1 MSFCCR
7 AGTVFLSC
15 FLWGLPL
22 SLAEDGQETRDRE
35 TSARP
40 KIGLVLSGGGARGA
54 AHVGVLKVLE
64 ENRIPVDYIAGTSF
78 GAIVGG
84 LYAAG
89 YSADELED
97 ILKDINWQQIL
108 SSKAPRSQRSFRR
121 KQDDQG
127 FLIKFK
133 VGFKDGKFNLPGG
146 LIAPNNL
153 RLKLRDLASGRTEV
167 AHFDDLAIPFRAV
180 ATDLETGQEVVLG
193 SGNLASAMVASMA
206 VPALFPP
213 VDHGGRL
220 LVDGGVANNMPVNV
234 VRAMGADIVIA
245 VDISALLKSREEISS
260 FASVLDQLMT
270 ILSKKS
276 ASAQL
281 ASLTARD
288 ILIRPDLE
296 GIGFVDFERTLEAL
310 PRGVAAA
317 RKMAVRLGGLALS
330 EADWA
335 VHLAARKTVKKDPP
349 VIDFIR
355 VNNDSPVSDKVIL
368 SHVSQKVGQKLDA
381 GKMSISMTE
390 TYGLELFEEV
400 DYHLI
405 GEQGQTGLVI
415 TAKRP
420 EHGEDHIRFGLA
432 IQEDFEGES
441 GYQLAVGF
449 TDLAINSRGGEWK
462 ALFKVGDEFGLF
474 TELYQP
480 VDFAER
486 FFVFANATGR
496 KFNRNI
502 IDDSSKILTQI
513 RISEALIQV
522 GVGRNF
528 GMWGSLRVGLQ
539 RSFGNIRGRVGFPE
553 DLKVT
558 FDQTT
563 FAADFSVDTLDD
575 VAFPQRGTVFD
586 VLYRNNLTW
595 LNGDGQIDT
604 ILVAGYSPFTW
615 GKNTLG
621 LNYKFATS
629 FGGTPDETDLF
640 QLGGFL
646 NMTAYSPG
654 QVSGS
659 HGGSL
664 GAIYYR
670 RIAGGPGYLAQTPLY
685 LGGLVEA
692 GNLWNRRSDISL
704 GDLRWSSSVFV
715 GADTLIGP
723 VYLGFALGDG
733 GQTSAFLF
741 VGQIF

>member
-1 MSFCCR
+1 MSFCCC
-7 AGTVFLSC
+7 ACVVFLGC

-22 SLAEDGQETRDRE
+22 SLAEDSQETYV
-35 TSARP
+35 RP

-64 ENRIPVDYIAGTSF
+64 ENHIPVDYIAGTSF
-78 GAIVGG
+78 GSIVGG

-89 YSADELED
+89 YSANELED
-97 ILKDINWQQIL
+97 ILKGIKWQEVL
-108 SSKAPRSQRSFRR
+108 SSKSPRSQRSFRR

-133 VGFKDGKFNLPGG
+133 VGFQDGKIHLPSG

-180 ATDLETGQEVVLG
+180 ATDLETGQEVVLEK
-193 SGNLASAMVASMA
+193 GNLASAMVASMA

-220 LVDGGVANNMPVNV
+220 LVDGGVANNMPINV

-245 VDISALLKSREEISS
+245 VDISALLKTKDEISS
-260 FASVLDQLMT
+260 FASVLNQLMT
-270 ILSKKS
+270 ILSKK
-276 ASAQL
+276 AARAQL

-288 ILIRPDLE
+288 ILIRPDLQ

-310 PRGVAAA
+310 PRGVDAA
-317 RKMAVRLGGLALS
+317 REMMARLGDLALS

-335 VHLAARKTVKKDPP
+335 VHLAARKTVKQAAP

-355 VNNDSPVSDKVIL
+355 VKNDSPVSDQVIL
-368 SHVSQKVGQKLDA
+368 SHIPQKVGQKLDRDI
-381 GKMSISMTE
+381 MSVSMTE

-400 DYHLI
+400 DYHLVREK
-405 GEQGQTGLVI
+405 GRTGLEI
-415 TAKRP
+415 TARRP

-486 FFVFANATGR
+486 FFVFANAAGR

-513 RISEALIQV
+513 RISQALLQV
-522 GVGRNF
+522 GAWRNF

-539 RSFGNIRGRVGFPE
+539 RSFGNIWGRIGFPE

-563 FAADFSVDTLDD
+563 FAVEFAVDTLDD
-575 VAFPQRGTVFD
+575 VAFPQKGTVLD
-586 VLYRNNLTW
+586 VAYRNNLTW
-595 LNGDGQIDT
+595 LNGDGQVET
-604 ILVAGYSPFTW
+604 MLVAGYTPFSW
-615 GKNTLG
+615 GKNTVG

-629 FGGTPDETDLF
+629 FGGIPDETDLF

-646 NMTAYSPG
+646 NMGAYSLG
-654 QVSGS
+654 QITGS
-659 HGGSL
+659 HGGTV

-692 GNLWNRRSDISL
+692 GNLWNSRSEISL
-704 GDLRWSSSVFV
+704 GDLRWSTSVFI

-741 VGQIF
+741 IGQIF